1 MSYYQTFVDTVRA
14 TGGKNANRWLILPIQ
29 GDASWVPALPTDSTP
44 HRLMLEFHDYTPSL
58 FTIIHED
65 QSWGKAFYYWG
76 SAYHNPGDP
85 TRNAT
90 FGEEGD
96 VDWGFQQLKEQ
107 FVDKGI
113 PVLIGEFQAAAT
125 PGLTGDA
132 KTWNNASALYWNK
145 FVGDSARAHG
155 LSPFYWSTPNAPF
168 TYDSAGTITSQ
179 DIVNV
184 LTGGA
189 APPPPN
195 GAPYAVTGLAATGG
209 TGKVSLSWNAVAGAA
224 SYSLYRTSKS
234 GSEPVAASVTGI
246 TGTSYTDTGLNDG
259 TTYYYRVVAVNG
271 SGASGF
277 STEAHAATPGTNPDP
292 TQFSFETDTRAW
304 TPSGDQ
310 ISGVATS
317 TAQHFAGRQSMA
329 VNFNGT
335 SGGTSSVDASYI
347 ALRPGTTVTFHV
359 WIPAGSKIT
368 TIEPYATDYN
378 WGWTSN
384 PTGSFTAGA
393 WNTVTLTVPSTA
405 ITPLNR
411 LGLRFTTSAAW
422 TGTVYVDSIDWTA
435 P

>member
-1 MSYYQTFVDTVRA
+1 LQD
-14 TGGKNANRWLILPIQ
+14 
-29 GDASWVPALPTDSTP
+29 
-44 HRLMLEFHDYTPSL
+44 
-58 FTIIHED
+58 
-65 QSWGKAFYYWG
+65 
-76 SAYHNPGDP
+76 
-85 TRNAT
+85 
-90 FGEEGD
+90 
-96 VDWGFQQLKEQ
+96 Q

-132 KTWNNASALYWNK
+132 KTWNSASALYWNK

-168 TYDSAGTITSQ
+168 TYDAAGTITSP
-179 DIVNV
+179 DLVTV

-195 GAPYAVTGLAATGG
+195 GAPYAVTGLVATGSA
-209 TGKVSLSWNAVAGAA
+209 GKVALSWNAVDGAA
-224 SYSLYRTSKS
+224 SYSLYRTAKS
-234 GSEPVAASVTGI
+234 GSEPATPSVTGI

-271 SGASGF
+271 SGSSG
-277 STEAHAATPGTNPDP
+277 SSPEAHAATPGTNPDP
-292 TQFSFETDTRAW
+292 TQFSFETDTHPW
-304 TPSGDQ
+304 TPNGGQ
-310 ISGVATS
+310 IGGVATS
-317 TAQHFAGRQSMA
+317 TAQHYAGKQSMA
-329 VNFNGT
+329 VNFSGT
-335 SGGTSSVDASYI
+335 SAGTSSVDMNGAVVI
-347 ALRPGTTVTFHV
+347 PGATVTFHV

-368 TIEPYATDYN
+368 TVEPYLQDYN
-378 WGWTSN
+378 WGWASN
-384 PTGSFTAGA
+384 PTSSFTAGA
-393 WNTVTLTVPSTA
+393 WNTVTLTVPATS

>member
-1 MSYYQTFVDTVRA
+1 
-14 TGGKNANRWLILPIQ
+14 
-29 GDASWVPALPTDSTP
+29 
-44 HRLMLEFHDYTPSL
+44 MLEFHNYTPSL

-65 QSWGKAFYYWG
+65 QSWGKAIYYWG
-76 SAYHNPGDP
+76 AAYHNPADP
-85 TRNAT
+85 SRNAT
-90 FGEEGD
+90 FGEENDIDTGY
-96 VDWGFQQLKEQ
+96 QQLQDQ
-107 FVDKGI
+107 FVSKGI
-113 PVLIGEFQAAAT
+113 PVMIGEFQAAST
-125 PGLTGDA
+125 PGLTGSA
-132 KTWNNASALYWNK
+132 KTWNSASALYWNK

-168 TYDSAGTITSQ
+168 AYDSAGTITSP
-179 DIVNV
+179 DVVTV

-209 TGKVSLSWNAVAGAA
+209 TGQVALSWNAVAGAT
-224 SYSLYRTSKS
+224 SYSLYRTVKS
-234 GSEPVAASVTGI
+234 GSEPATASVTGI

-277 STEAHAATPGTNPDP
+277 SSEAHAATPGTNPDP
-292 TQFSFETDTRAW
+292 TQFSFETDVQAW
-304 TPSGDQ
+304 TPNGAQ
-310 ISGVATS
+310 IGGVATS
-317 TAQHFAGRQSMA
+317 TAQHYAGRQSMA
-329 VNFNGT
+329 VSFNGT
-335 SGGTSSVDASYI
+335 AGGTSSVDASFI
-347 ALRPGTTVTFHV
+347 VLPAGATVTFHV

-368 TIEPYATDYN
+368 TIEPYVSDYN
-378 WGWTSN
+378 WSWTLN

-393 WNTVTLTVPSTA
+393 WNTVTLTVPPTA